1 MKAKLAFLILCA
13 AVLGMSSAV
22 AKADTIVTVEM
33 TFDSTIN
40 WGDNNYFSGV
50 VNIGTD
56 LNGFTLGGT
65 VLFPPTPCA
74 GGISSA
80 CEPPD
85 PCLGAAAC
93 TRSNAVILP
102 SSGVPKW
109 ELNGVMFNS
118 AAGPAVASYS
128 VGLGM
133 NGTMLGMGPFDL
145 YFATGMS
152 DPGIPV
158 YDVYYY
164 DASTYVGTLEVFATT
179 TPLPAA
185 LPLFATGLG
194 ALGLLGWRSKR
205 KNTAALAAA

>member
-1 MKAKLAFLILCA
+1 MEGSGMKAKLAFLILCA

-22 AKADTIVTVEM
+22 ANAATMVTVEM
-33 TFDSTIN
+33 NFDSTIT
-40 WGDNNYFSGV
+40 WGDNNYFSGA

-74 GGISSA
+74 GVISSA

-93 TRSNAVILP
+93 TRSNAVTLP
-102 SSGVPKW
+102 SSGMPKW
-109 ELNGVMFNS
+109 NLNGVMFNTTG
-118 AAGPAVASYS
+118 GPYS
-128 VGLGM
+128 VGLSGM
-133 NGTMLGMGPFDL
+133 SMGPFDL
-145 YFATGMS
+145 YFATGMN
-152 DPGIPV
+152 DPNIPV
-158 YDVYYY
+158 YDLYYY

-185 LPLFATGLG
+185 LPLFASGLG
-194 ALGLLGWRSKR
+194 ALGLLGWRRKR
-205 KNTAALAAA
+205 KNAAALAA

>member
-1 MKAKLAFLILCA
+1 
-13 AVLGMSSAV
+13 
-22 AKADTIVTVEM
+22 
-33 TFDSTIN
+33 
-40 WGDNNYFSGV
+40 
-50 VNIGTD
+50 
-56 LNGFTLGGT
+56 
-65 VLFPPTPCA
+65 
-74 GGISSA
+74 
-80 CEPPD
+80 
-85 PCLGAAAC
+85 
-93 TRSNAVILP
+93 
-102 SSGVPKW
+102 
-109 ELNGVMFNS
+109 
-118 AAGPAVASYS
+118 
-128 VGLGM
+128 M